1 MPASLEISESPAISL
16 ERCLIFMMTKA
27 LITTNA
33 MAPITPT
40 TIAPMFGFDDSLGMT
55 GSLLGPELE
64 VLVTAAS
71 PTANVEKW
79 VTANRHTHCP
89 FWTVAVHGDMGSR
102 TADGLFALASE
113 TAYPYKEW
121 RHKICQRGMR

>member
-1 MPASLEISESPAISL
+1 
-16 ERCLIFMMTKA
+16 MTTNA
-27 LITTNA
+27 QITTNK
-33 MAPITPT
+33 MPPT
-40 TIAPMFGFDDSLGMT
+40 IPPAIAPMFGDEALGVGT
-55 GSLLGPELE
+55 AGSLLGPELG
-64 VLVTAAS
+64 VLVTIGS

-102 TADGLFALASE
+102 TADGSFALASE
-113 TAYPYKEW
+113 TAYPYKKW

>member
-1 MPASLEISESPAISL
+1 
-16 ERCLIFMMTKA
+16 MTTNA
-27 LITTNA
+27 QITTNK
-33 MAPITPT
+33 MPPT
-40 TIAPMFGFDDSLGMT
+40 IPPAIAPMFGDEALGVE
-55 GSLLGPELE
+55 SAPDELE
-64 VLVTAAS
+64 GSIVAAS